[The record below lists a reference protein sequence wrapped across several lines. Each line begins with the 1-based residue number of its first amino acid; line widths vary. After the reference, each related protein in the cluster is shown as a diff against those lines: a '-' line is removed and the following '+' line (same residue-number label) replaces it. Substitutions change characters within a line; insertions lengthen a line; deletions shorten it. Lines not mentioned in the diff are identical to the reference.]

1 MSNNLTEI
9 KKALNTLSPNKLNNI
24 QKYLEEIKRKKNF
37 QSTPAMIPV
46 KENKK
51 SYKNIINSIYDPVA
65 SVISSKPA
73 LNKAANNLMKT
84 LKAIDENKNLNE
96 NEKKALNSEIKKK
109 LLTINN
115 VVKFY
120 GKEKKN

>member
-24 QKYLEEIKRKKNF
+24 QKHLNEIKRKKNI
-37 QSTPAMIPV
+37 QLSPAMLSE
-46 KENKK
+46 KKNKK
-51 SYKNIINSIYDPVA
+51 SYENKIKEIYDPIA
-65 SVISSKPA
+65 SVISTKAA
-73 LNKAANNLMKT
+73 LNKASINLIKT
-84 LKAIDENKNLNE
+84 LKDIAENKSLKE

-109 LLTINN
+109 LVTINN

-120 GKEKKN
+120 GKEKIN

>member
-24 QKYLEEIKRKKNF
+24 QKHLNEIKRKKNI
-37 QSTPAMIPV
+37 QLSPAMLSE
-46 KENKK
+46 KKNKK
-51 SYKNIINSIYDPVA
+51 SYENKIKEIYDPIA

-84 LKAIDENKNLNE
+84 LRAIDENKNLKE

-109 LLTINN
+109 LVTINN